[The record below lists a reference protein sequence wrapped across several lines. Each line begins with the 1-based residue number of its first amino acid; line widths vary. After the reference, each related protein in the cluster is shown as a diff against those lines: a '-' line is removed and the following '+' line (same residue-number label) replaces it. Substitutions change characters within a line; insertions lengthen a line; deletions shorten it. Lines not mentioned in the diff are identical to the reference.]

1 MGKLRWQLIIALGGL
16 VLIAALL
23 LTQVPGPEQ
32 ATPEPV
38 RGGTYAEAIVGSPMR
53 LNPVL
58 DEPNQADRDVDRLLY
73 TGLVRFDERGV
84 PQPDLAENWA
94 ISADGLTYTVTL
106 RADAVWHDGVAVTS
120 DDVIYTFSKLQD
132 ADYPG
137 PADLHALWEQITL
150 TRIDDR
156 TVQFKLPEPFAPFLD
171 YLSVGL
177 LPDHL
182 LRGVSAG
189 DLVDHPINLQPVGT
203 GPFHFVAF
211 DVEDGVIKRVSL
223 AAFDDYYGQRPY
235 LERIDLLFFASQDD
249 ALQAYRSGDV
259 QGIAGPSGQTLQA
272 LLADPEM
279 NIYTARLPSAGI
291 VFLNT
296 KHPEKT
302 FLGDKRVRQALLLAA
317 NRQSIIDR
325 VFGGQAVVASGPVLP
340 GTWAYADALSPLPF
354 DPERAAAVLD
364 EAGWRVPV
372 GAVEGSSEYVRSSEG
387 LQLAFTLVH
396 ADDVLHSAV
405 AQALQEYWRRIGVVV
420 TLQAVPASTLLTD
433 YLQPRQFEAV
443 LTDLDL
449 SRYPDPDPYPFWHDS
464 QAQAGQ
470 NYSGFSDRNT
480 SIWLEQARTTADLTT
495 RSELYRS
502 FQYRFQDQMPSLFLY
517 YPVYTEAVTAQMQG
531 VSLGPMVDPSDR
543 FGDIEFW
550 YTLARRARAEQPE
563 TTPEE

>member
-1 MGKLRWQLIIALGGL
+1 MGRLRWQLIIALGGL
-16 VLIAALL
+16 VLIAGLL
-23 LTQVPGPEQ
+23 LSQVPTADQ
-32 ATPEPV
+32 ASPEPV
-38 RGGTYAEAIVGSPMR
+38 RGGTYAEAIVGSPAR

-58 DEPNQADRDVDRLLY
+58 DEYNQVDRDIDRLLY
-73 TGLVRFDERGV
+73 TGLVRFNEQGV

-106 RADAVWHDGVAVTS
+106 RADAVWHDGVSVTS

-137 PADLHALWEQITL
+137 PADLHALWQQISL
-150 TRIDDR
+150 TKVDDR
-156 TVQFKLPEPFAPFLD
+156 TVQFKLPEAFAPFLD

-189 DLVDHPINLQPVGT
+189 DLVDHPINLQPIGT
-203 GPFHFVAF
+203 GPFRFVGF
-211 DVEDGVIKRVSL
+211 EVEDGAMKRVSL
-223 AAFDDYYGQRPY
+223 AAFDDYYGQPPY
-235 LERIDLLFFASQDD
+235 LERVDLLFFASQSE
-249 ALQAYRSGDV
+249 ALQAYKTGDV
-259 QGIAGPSGQTLQA
+259 QGVAGPSGETLQH

-279 NIYTARLPSAGI
+279 NVYSARLPSAGV

-302 FLGDKRVRQALLLAA
+302 FLADKSVRQALLLAV

-325 VFGGQAVVASGPVLP
+325 ILGGQGIVATGPVLP
-340 GTWAYADALSPLPF
+340 GTWAYAEALAPLPF
-354 DPERAAAVLD
+354 DPERAASLLD
-364 EAGWRVPV
+364 EAGWQVPV
-372 GAVEGSSEYVRSSEG
+372 GAAEGSPEYVRSSEG
-387 LQLAFTLVH
+387 LLLAFTLVH
-396 ADDVLHSAV
+396 ADDAV
-405 AQALQEYWRRIGVVV
+405 HQSIASALQEYWGRIGIVV
-420 TLQAVPASTLLTD
+420 TLKAVPASSLLTD
-433 YLQPRQFEAV
+433 YLEPREFEAV

-464 QAQAGQ
+464 QAEAGQ
-470 NYSGFSDRNT
+470 NYSGYSDRNT
-480 SIWLEQARTTADLTT
+480 SIWLEQARTTPDLTT

-517 YPVYTEAVTAQMQG
+517 HPVYTAAVSAQMQG

-543 FGDIEFW
+543 FGGIERW
-550 YTLARRARAEQPE
+550 YTLARRASAERPE
-563 TTPEE
+563 ATPDE